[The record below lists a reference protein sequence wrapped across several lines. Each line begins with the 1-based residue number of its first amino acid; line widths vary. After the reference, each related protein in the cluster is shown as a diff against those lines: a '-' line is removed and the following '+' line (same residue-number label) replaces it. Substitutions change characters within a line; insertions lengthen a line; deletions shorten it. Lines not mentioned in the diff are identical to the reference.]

1 MAEAPTVSGDTEIKP
16 IEDYQE
22 GHAKFPD
29 LDHYEGNNFKEELM
43 RNAKY
48 LSTPGKGVLA
58 TDEQNSTCGKR
69 IAAIGLDNTEENRR
83 NWRDVLYTTPDLEK
97 YCVGVIMYDETGR

>member
-1 MAEAPTVSGDTEIKP
+1 MMADHPFKDQLIKT
-16 IEDYQE
+16 
-22 GHAKFPD
+22 
-29 LDHYEGNNFKEELM
+29 
-43 RNAKY
+43 AKY

-69 IAAIGLDNTEENRR
+69 IAVIGLDNTEENRR

-97 YCVGVIMYDETGR
+97 YCVGVIMYDETAR